1 MAEGPPEIGRLT
13 DPPTNSNIEPLARKM
28 TERICRR
35 EGMSEADIPA
45 WIELHWP
52 CAAAMLEAGVMDEA
66 GEWITGKDLRDGL
79 EAYRER
85 AAGLLRK

>member
-1 MAEGPPEIGRLT
+1 
-13 DPPTNSNIEPLARKM
+13 M

-35 EGMSEADIPA
+35 EGMADADIPA
-45 WIELHWP
+45 WVDLHWP

-79 EAYRER
+79 DAYRER
-85 AAGLLRK
+85 AAGLFRK